1 MFRKDHASRNEW
13 SQSNIE
19 LCAARQKRIVMDV
32 WESLQPG
39 GFLVYSTC
47 TFNTQENEENIAW
60 LLNELQAEIVPIET
74 THFKKGRNDV
84 GNYALPSLVE
94 TEGFFICV
102 LQKEG
107 TRNQLKWRLN
117 KKAEVTAIKDIS
129 PLTEFAD
136 FDEIKAYT
144 FMILRNCCNAY
155 HNKNKIEY
163 TDEPLELPDKDF
175 TNEFE
180 ERDAKE
186 FLHSIINKFLL
197 DKRYSDVDRKICEM
211 MLNNVEDKEIKQE
224 LGLTSGMFSGRTL
237 SSLRA
242 SIRTKLINDL
252 KKPARYV
259 IRNKIDKDF
268 KLVCYTR
275 EDVSNFFK
283 DYDKYYIYTLI
294 QSRKRTRH
302 GYYVEHLNKK

>member
-1 MFRKDHASRNEW
+1 MKCIPELYEQLTHLANNIKQCNYISYNEK
-13 SQSNIE
+13 QD
-19 LCAARQKRIVMDV
+19 IVQDALEKIV
-32 WESLQPG
+32 KKYNEG
-39 GFLVYSTC
+39 ILVDD
-47 TFNTQENEENIAW
+47 FN
-60 LLNELQAEIVPIET
+60 
-74 THFKKGRNDV
+74 
-84 GNYALPSLVE
+84 
-94 TEGFFICV
+94 
-102 LQKEG
+102 
-107 TRNQLKWRLN
+107 
-117 KKAEVTAIKDIS
+117 
-129 PLTEFAD
+129 
-136 FDEIKAYT
+136 EIKAYT

-224 LGLTSGMFSGRTL
+224 LGLTSRMFSGRTL